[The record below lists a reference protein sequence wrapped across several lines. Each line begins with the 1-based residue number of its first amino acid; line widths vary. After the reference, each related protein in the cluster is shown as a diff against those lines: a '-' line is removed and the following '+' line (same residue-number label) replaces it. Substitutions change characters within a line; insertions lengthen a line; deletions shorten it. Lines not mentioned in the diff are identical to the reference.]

1 MSDRLP
7 ERIVDIAASLEV
19 ACARLSQNTGWGI
32 LEMWRRSQHS
42 LRLCLIK

>member
-19 ACARLSQNTGWGI
+19 ACARLSQNAGSVRHPDGAF
-32 LEMWRRSQHS
+32 
-42 LRLCLIK
+42 LRCGDDPSTR